1 MSAWYARSGART
13 ALLALFLTAL
23 VASDVLA
30 PVYAVAAGAVAAW
43 LWFKTLVQLAGTSG
57 DGAERARD
65 VVTAIV
71 VAVAAG
77 SVWYRITQ
85 TTGLAQTAALF
96 VGVPAVLAIV
106 VTHFVSPTSAAGVAV
121 KTVTIGLL
129 VSLMLLDEGLLCVLM
144 SAPLFFMV
152 ALGVA
157 SAMSSDHDAPGS
169 TGRRLVP
176 GLIGL
181 TLVPM
186 SLEGVTSLTTIDR
199 NEVVSVT
206 RIVDASAAAVAR
218 ALLAPP
224 RFDRERPALLRM
236 GFPWPEAAR
245 VETHSGG
252 PVWDIAMR
260 GGETKLTGMEPK
272 TGTLRLA
279 LEHLAAGEARWR
291 VLSDDSHMRH
301 FLTWVG
307 SDVRYAPIDGARTT
321 VTWTIRYRRDLD
333 PAWYFGPL
341 ERGAVRLAAG
351 YLIDTVATP

>member
-1 MSAWYARSGART
+1 MSAWHARSGART

-23 VASDVLA
+23 AASGVLA
-30 PVYAVAAGAVAAW
+30 RDLALVAGAAAMW
-43 LWFKTLVQLAGTSG
+43 LWFQVLVHVVGLSSDQ
-57 DGAERARD
+57 GARARHT
-65 VVTAIV
+65 VTGVV

-106 VTHFVSPTSAAGVAV
+106 VTHFVSPRSAAGVAV

-129 VSLMLLDEGLLCVLM
+129 VSLMLLDEGILCVLM

-157 SAMSSDHDAPGS
+157 SAMSSDADGPES

-181 TLVPM
+181 TLIPM

-199 NEVVSVT
+199 DEVVSVT
-206 RIVDASAAAVAR
+206 RIVDAPAAAVGR
-218 ALLAPP
+218 ALLATP
-224 RFDRERPALLRM
+224 RFDRERPTLLRM
-236 GFPWPEAAR
+236 GFPWPEAAG
-245 VETHSGG
+245 VETRSGG

-279 LEHLAAGEARWR
+279 LEHVAAGQARWR

-307 SDVRYAPIDGARTT
+307 SDVRYVAIDGARTT